1 MPQVITELS
10 LASMELVVMEY
21 MMTQQ
26 GERKERTAQIPNPKL
41 VGGPGGKHAPAPT
54 VKTVKEGAQGIL
66 AKRNSIFATFQA
78 VAKYMARPHTYG
90 HTCAGIQARDHLYVP
105 GHTVGNASHVR
116 MSYRGTNA
124 HTQVKR
130 NLPVLS
136 VPSAS

>member
-1 MPQVITELS
+1 MELS
-10 LASMELVVMEY
+10 LASMGLVVMEY

-26 GERKERTAQIPNPKL
+26 VERKERTAQIPNPKL

-54 VKTVKEGAQGIL
+54 VKIVKEGALGIL
-66 AKRNSIFATFQA
+66 ARRNSTFVTCKA

-90 HTCAGIQARDHLYVP
+90 HTCAGIQARGLSCVP
-105 GHTVGNASHVR
+105 GHSVGNASHVQ

-124 HTQVKR
+124 HTQVRR
-130 NLPVLS
+130 NLPALS